1 MPNVYNS
8 KLYTTV
14 TVDINDSGEC
24 QVSYEET
31 SYIQGVSVTVETA
44 SNGLT
49 LTRYYED
56 EPRLVVV
63 VKNSWDL
70 RDEIEAMVT
79 RRTTV
84 LRSFSRDE
92 YDENALDKL
101 RDAGA
106 AIPHK
111 ESVAS

>member
-8 KLYTTV
+8 KLYKTV
-14 TVDINDSGEC
+14 TVDINGSGEC

-31 SYIQGVSVTVETA
+31 SYIQGVNVSIDTA

-49 LTRYYED
+49 ITRYYED
-56 EPRLVVV
+56 EPRVVVV
-63 VKNSWDL
+63 VKDVWDL
-70 RDEIEAMVT
+70 RDQVEAMVT
-79 RRTTV
+79 RKTTV

-92 YDENALDKL
+92 YDETTLDKL